1 MLGASDCPLGRA
13 SFVLLSLGQPTKLLC
28 QNRQTAIDTQKGS
41 GAPRRQVSSH
51 CQCKVFSSVGIVL
64 FGCAHGH
71 APGLALLSQRKRDL
85 SVRYPTI
92 SALIV
97 QGGFLNDAAPQ
108 FDASRLPHAS
118 A

>member
-1 MLGASDCPLGRA
+1 
-13 SFVLLSLGQPTKLLC
+13 
-28 QNRQTAIDTQKGS
+28 
-41 GAPRRQVSSH
+41 
-51 CQCKVFSSVGIVL
+51 L
-64 FGCAHGH
+64 FGCAHGR